1 MVHILKKTAN
11 MGNFFN
17 GFFFAGGF
25 FGSIITAAT
34 QLYVKLRSF
43 TERGRY

>member
-1 MVHILKKTAN
+1 

-25 FGSIITAAT
+25 FGSIIQTTQQLLIKIRTFTA
-34 QLYVKLRSF
+34 
-43 TERGRY
+43 RGRF